1 MPDFLIP
8 YRTNVRAKEP
18 LVETEGAV
26 HFFLDDSIFEPAWN
40 RPPKG
45 LQYVSRF
52 GFALSP
58 DFSLY
63 AAFPP
68 VLQMY
73 NVYRNRW
80 VGRFWQERG
89 ISVVPS
95 VSWSDESSY
104 DYCFS
109 GIPRGQTVAIS
120 TVGVGHLGETGRLRR
135 ARELFRAGYEEM
147 VRRIEPELVLLHGEV
162 PLERFGIGHSP
173 PVKSYPSRWQNI
185 RRARREARERGSRER
200 GSRERGSRE
209 RGAGTNPDGSLPAG
223 TDLNGP
229 ASS

>member
-18 LVETEGAV
+18 LDGAEGAV

-63 AAFPP
+63 ATFPP

-80 VGRFWQERG
+80 IGRYWQEQG
-89 ISVVPS
+89 ISVIPS
-95 VSWSDESSY
+95 VSWSDERSY

-109 GIPRGQTVAIS
+109 GIPQGQAVAIS
-120 TVGVGHLGETGRLRR
+120 TVGVGHKGETERTRR
-135 ARELFRAGYEEM
+135 ARELFRTGYEEM
-147 VRRIEPELVLLHGEV
+147 VRRIEPELVLLYGEV
-162 PLERFGIGHSP
+162 LLERFGIEESP
-173 PVKSYPSRWQNI
+173 PVKAYPSRWSNI
-185 RRARREARERGSRER
+185 RRARREARERKDHERSAGGGSS
-200 GSRERGSRE
+200 GV
-209 RGAGTNPDGSLPAG
+209 
-223 TDLNGP
+223 
-229 ASS
+229 

>member
-18 LVETEGAV
+18 LGESEGAV
-26 HFFLDDSIFEPAWN
+26 HFFLDDSVFEPAWN

-45 LQYVSRF
+45 LQYVSKF

-89 ISVVPS
+89 ISVIPS
-95 VSWSDESSY
+95 VSWSDERSY
-104 DYCFS
+104 EYCFS
-109 GIPRGQTVAIS
+109 GIPRGSTVAIS
-120 TVGVGHLGETGRLRR
+120 TVGVGHTGETERLRR
-135 ARELFRAGYEEM
+135 ARELFRAGYQEL
-147 VRRIEPELVLLHGEV
+147 VRRIEPGLLLLYGEV
-162 PLERFGIGHSP
+162 PLSRFGIEDGP
-173 PVKSYPSRWQNI
+173 PARRYPSRWSNI
-185 RRARREARERGSRER
+185 RRARREASEREARDYEIGGRLGGS
-200 GSRERGSRE
+200 
-209 RGAGTNPDGSLPAG
+209 
-223 TDLNGP
+223 
-229 ASS
+229 